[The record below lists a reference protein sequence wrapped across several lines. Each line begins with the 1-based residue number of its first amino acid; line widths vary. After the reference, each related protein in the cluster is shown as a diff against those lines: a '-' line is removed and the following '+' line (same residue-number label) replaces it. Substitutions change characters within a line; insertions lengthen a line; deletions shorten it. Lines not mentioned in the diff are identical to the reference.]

1 MFFRRVF
8 KELNPRG
15 NYGKGEN
22 NDFVIDGSNIVVPR
36 MRSEGVSPLPEV
48 RAGGDGGAIQKGD
61 RFPGAGGA
69 ADAAAVA
76 ALGVDR
82 GGMGIGC
89 GKAA

>member
-1 MFFRRVF
+1 MG
-8 KELNPRG
+8 RG
-15 NYGKGEN
+15 KN
-22 NDFVIDGSNIVVPR
+22 NEFVIDGSDIVVPR
-36 MRSEGVSPLPEV
+36 MRYEGVSPLPEV

-61 RFPGAGGA
+61 RFHGTGGS